1 MGIDFRILG
10 ELEVLR
16 DGAQIDLGSPRQR
29 ALLARFLVSPTEI
42 VSTDR
47 LIDDLWRGEPPEA
60 AKHTL
65 HVYISRLRKA
75 LGPDRHRLESYATGY
90 RLAIDVAELDA
101 SRFESGVARG
111 REALDRGDAP
121 GASAI
126 LREALQLWR
135 GAPLAEF
142 ADDVFAR
149 DEAIRLEE
157 QRIAAIEQRMWA
169 DLECGQAS
177 ELVGEL
183 RELVSQYPLREVFW
197 EQLML
202 ALYRSGRQSEAL
214 RVFQTAKVSLA
225 DELGIEPGGAL
236 RQLEAR
242 ILAQDPSLTIEEVSK
257 PPKAP
262 PTLPLQRTSFVG
274 RTEELD
280 RAAELLVESR
290 LLTMV
295 GPPGSG
301 KTRLALQLALEQQ
314 GRFAHGAFFVPLATI
329 DDPDLLAATMAIALG
344 VQDIPGEDPLDNV
357 AAFLA
362 DRHVLLILDNFEQIL
377 PAANQVGHM
386 IDRAPQ
392 LSVLVT
398 SRSPLHINGE
408 QQFLVPPMHVP
419 PSHASSDPATVKGFD
434 AAALF
439 ETRARAADPDFG
451 IDAHNS
457 AAVAQ
462 ITALVDGL
470 PLAIELAAARV
481 RLLSPA
487 DLLRRLDRRLT
498 LLTDAPTDVD
508 ARHRTMQDAIAWSY
522 ELLESDEQELFRRLG
537 AFVGGFTLEAA
548 EAVSDLDEITTLR
561 AIDSLLTQNLLY
573 RPVAVGEA
581 RYNMLQL
588 TREYARELLDASGD
602 SPAVLGRHAT
612 YYAGLVTQIE
622 PELSADPGGPGT
634 RRLEDEMPNLR
645 AALRTTLDDGLPDLG
660 LEIAASVW
668 RFWQSSER
676 LTEGR
681 QWLDELLDQPA
692 AGSAARAK
700 GLTALAGLAYW
711 QADYEEAWDAYS
723 ELLTYYRSIADRE
736 NEADTLYAMSLTAFW
751 QNQIDRAEELATES
765 RSLFEQLGSR
775 QGAGRAMCAQ
785 ASALW
790 WKRDYQNAYDLWVE
804 SIDIAREFNDQ
815 ALVLTQLAGLAA
827 LTYHLGRHGEA
838 LEVAVGGLA
847 EARQAHNAHVTVWML
862 DLIAAF
868 AAPAS
873 PEDAV
878 KLASAVDALRESA
891 GGGVLPEYLQI
902 SNAAEVAEPLLDP
915 EAMAQSWDGGRTLDL
930 DAAVEL
936 AGHLGSVSATLQSRR

>member
-10 ELEVLR
+10 ELEVLQ
-16 DGAQIDLGSPRQR
+16 DGAVIDLGSPRQR
-29 ALLARFLVSPTEI
+29 ALLARFLVSPAEV

-47 LIDDLWRGEPPEA
+47 LIEDLWRGEPPEA

-75 LGPDRHRLESYATGY
+75 LGPDRHRLERYATGY
-90 RLAIDVAELDA
+90 RLTVDDAELDA
-101 SRFESGVARG
+101 SRFEAAAARG
-111 REALDRGDAP
+111 RDALEQGDAP
-121 GASAI
+121 GAAVT
-126 LREALQLWR
+126 LREALELWR
-135 GAPLAEF
+135 GTPLAEF
-142 ADDVFAR
+142 ADDAFAR

-157 QRIAAIEQRMWA
+157 QHIATVEQRLWA

-177 ELVGEL
+177 ELVAEL
-183 RELVSQYPLREVFW
+183 RELVTEYPLREVFW

-214 RVFQTAKVSLA
+214 RVFQSARISLA
-225 DELGIEPGGAL
+225 EELGIEPGAAL
-236 RQLEAR
+236 RQLEAK
-242 ILAQDPSLTIEEVSK
+242 ILAQDPSLAIDEVTK
-257 PPKAP
+257 PTKAP
-262 PTLPLQRTSFVG
+262 STLPLQRTSFVG
-274 RTEELD
+274 RTEELA
-280 RAAELLVESR
+280 RVAELLFDSR
-290 LLTMV
+290 LLTLV

-314 GRFAHGAFFVPLATI
+314 GGFAHGAFFIPLATI
-329 DDPDLLAATMAIALG
+329 DDPDLLAATIAIELG
-344 VQDIPGEDPLDNV
+344 VQDVPGEAPLDTV
-357 AAFLA
+357 TAFLA
-362 DRHVLLILDNFEQIL
+362 DRHVLLVLDNFEQL
-377 PAANQVGHM
+377 LAAATQVGHM
-386 IDRAPQ
+386 IDGAPG

-398 SRSPLHINGE
+398 SRSPLRLNGE

-419 PSHASSDPATVKGFD
+419 PADAASDPSTARTFD
-434 AAALF
+434 AVTLF
-439 ETRARAADPDFG
+439 ETRARAADPDFEV
-451 IDAHNS
+451 DAHNS

-481 RLLSPA
+481 RLLSPS
-487 DLLRRLDRRLT
+487 DLLHRLDRRLS

-508 ARHRTMQDAIAWSY
+508 PRHRTMQDAIAWSY
-522 ELLESDEQELFRRLG
+522 ELLEPDEQTLFRGLG

-548 EAVSDLDEITTLR
+548 EYVSDHDEITTLN

-573 RPVAVGEA
+573 RPVTVGEA
-581 RYNMLQL
+581 RYSMLQL

-602 SPAVLGRHAT
+602 SPAVLGRHAQ
-612 YYAGLVTQIE
+612 YYAGLVAQIE

-634 RRLEDEMPNLR
+634 QRLEVEMPNLR
-645 AALRTTLDDGLPDLG
+645 VALRSALDDGLPDLG
-660 LEIAASVW
+660 LEIAAAVW

-681 QWLDELLDQPA
+681 QWLAELLDQPTA
-692 AGSAARAK
+692 SSAARAK

-711 QADYEEAWDAYS
+711 QADYAKAWDAYS
-723 ELLTYYRSIADRE
+723 ELLTHYRSVADRV

-751 QNQIDRAEELATES
+751 RNQADLAEELATES

-775 QGAGRAMCAQ
+775 EGAGRAMCAQ

-790 WKRDYQNAYDLWVE
+790 WKHDYQNAYDLWVE

-815 ALVLTQLAGLAA
+815 ALVVTQLAGLAA
-827 LTYHLGRHGEA
+827 LTYHLGRRGEA
-838 LEVAVGGLA
+838 LEVAVRGLA

-878 KLASAVDALRESA
+878 RLASAVAAFRESA

-902 SNAAEVAEPLLDP
+902 PNATEVAEPLLAA
-915 EAMAQSWDGGRTLDL
+915 EAMSHSWDSGRTLDL

-936 AGHLGSVSATLQSRR
+936 AGHLGSVSATL